1 MAKLKKED
9 ETVQVASKSDP
20 LAIALAH
27 DDEQTR
33 LEALNTLVSRARRSQ
48 DPREIVRPFG
58 YRDYAAAVATRDTL
72 ATRISNR
79 RYQQRLAARGEKLV
93 TVAAPAASAEE
104 LKAFARWLSFRDG
117 ACE

>member
-1 MAKLKKED
+1 MQAAKRN
-9 ETVQVASKSDP
+9 DP
-20 LAIALAH
+20 LALALAH
-27 DDEQTR
+27 DEEQTR

-58 YRDYAAAVATRDTL
+58 YRDYAAAVAARDTL

-79 RYQQRLAARGEKLV
+79 RYQAKLAERGEKLV
-93 TVAAPAASAEE
+93 TVAAPAASADEIR
-104 LKAFARWLSFRDG
+104 AFAKWLSFRDG